1 MHSQS
6 GSSQLCYTSLRIT
19 LYPSSIPLERLL
31 PLRGSSG
38 AFQSLH
44 LSPEQWWAGFL
55 LLSLVLLSPL
65 SQLLLCL
72 FYGWKCRHVS
82 SVLFFFLFF
91 WGGGKGGVIVI
102 VFPFFLILHGTV
114 RCSSD
119 QCVLNISSL
128 RPWEISRRAVLYDVK
143 ADVCTVWS
151 CIIDASIFCSD
162 WTACPLYPPPPA
174 AAARAAC
181 AACNSLLFL
190 ASNCLCGK
198 HSGRCIIEKER
209 MKRLNITRDAART
222 LVKHHTP
229 KIMIPALFFL
239 SVLHAQGWVQSSK
252 I

>member
-1 MHSQS
+1 MVGSAGMYLQS
-6 GSSQLCYTSLRIT
+6 C
-19 LYPSSIPLERLL
+19 
-31 PLRGSSG
+31 
-38 AFQSLH
+38 
-44 LSPEQWWAGFL
+44 
-55 LLSLVLLSPL
+55 
-65 SQLLLCL
+65 
-72 FYGWKCRHVS
+72 
-82 SVLFFFLFF
+82 FFFFGFF
-91 WGGGKGGVIVI
+91 EVGGRGGGIVI

-162 WTACPLYPPPPA
+162 WTACPLYPPLQLLLLLQELLVLHA
-174 AAARAAC
+174 H
-181 AACNSLLFL
+181 SLLFL